1 MPGRSHEGESKVNY
15 QDFIANKHFRA
26 LDAGFEHTCTE
37 SWLFDYQK
45 ACVEWACRRGKA
57 ALFLDTG
64 LGKTNCEL
72 AWARAVAERTGLPV
86 LILAPLC
93 VSVQIQRE
101 AALFGF
107 DVHIC
112 RTDADVCPT
121 GIYVTNY
128 ENMHNINTSRFS
140 GVVLDE
146 SSILKGMAGKMR
158 KMITE
163 AFINTP
169 YRLSASATPSPNDYM
184 ELGTQS
190 EFLGIMTQT
199 EMLATFFIHDGG
211 DTAKWRLKGHGQ
223 KKFFEWLATWAVVM
237 RDPSVFGFAKKPELP
252 PLNIQQ
258 VTIESGITDGL
269 LPALA
274 QSLGDRLA
282 ARRDTVADRCKAA
295 AEIAN
300 NLDGPVLVWCARNDE
315 GDLLES
321 LIDGNVQIA
330 GSDDQKDKESRM
342 DGFLSGDNR
351 VLVSK
356 VRIAGFGMNFQ
367 HCSNMIFVGLSDS
380 WEQYYQAVRRCWR
393 YGQTKQVN
401 VWIVTAD
408 IEGMVV
414 ENIRRKDAQA
424 EGMMNEMAKIARDCF
439 QDFTAATKNMAAYNP
454 KKQAPLPS
462 FL

>member
-1 MPGRSHEGESKVNY
+1 MVAAMIDYHE
-15 QDFIANKHFRA
+15 FINSKHFYA
-26 LDAGFEHTCTE
+26 AAAGFEHKNIH
-37 SWLFDYQK
+37 SWLFDYQS

-72 AWARAVAERTGLPV
+72 AWAEAVELHTQKPV

-93 VSVQIQRE
+93 VSKQIQQE
-101 AALFGF
+101 AERFGF
-107 DVHIC
+107 SVHGARSDSDIGA
-112 RTDADVCPT
+112 R

-128 ENMHNINTSRFS
+128 ENLHNLDCGRFA

-146 SSILKGMAGKMR
+146 SSILKGLDGKLR
-158 KMITE
+158 KRITE
-163 AFINTP
+163 AFMRTP

-223 KKFFEWLATWAVVM
+223 KKFFEWMASWAVVM
-237 RDPSVFGFAKKPELP
+237 RDPSVFGFSAKPELP
-252 PLNIQQ
+252 PLNIEQI
-258 VTIESGITDGL
+258 TIESGKTDGL

-274 QSLGDRLA
+274 QSLSERLE
-282 ARRDTVADRCKAA
+282 ARRDTVDARCAAA
-295 AEIAN
+295 AELAN
-300 NLDGPVLVWCARNDE
+300 QLQGQVLVWCARNDE
-315 GDLLES
+315 GDLLER
-321 LIDGNVQIA
+321 LISGAVQIA
-330 GSDDQKDKESRM
+330 GSDKPESKEARM
-342 DGFLSGDNR
+342 MGFLSGDHR

-367 HCSNMIFVGLSDS
+367 HCSNMIFVGMSDS

-393 YGQTKQVN
+393 YGQQNQVN
-401 VWIVTAD
+401 VYVITAD
-408 IEGMVV
+408 IEGMVL

-424 EGMMNEMAKIARDCF
+424 ETMMAEMAKIAGECF
-439 QDFTAATKNMAAYNP
+439 TDFSQATKNMMAYRP
-454 KKQAPLPS
+454 SHSAPLPK
-462 FL
+462 FI